1 MENVEN
7 INYID
12 IYARKLLQDIKYRV
26 RQQQIVLSG
35 DREKEVDTK
44 MLEVIKDL
52 CKVNASNTNKL
63 NSTYK
68 LLPSNNESESDRI
81 LCSLVLYYTGL
92 YEDNLKLLNDL
103 LDAGYVFGHKPY
115 DLNLFALVKEISSE
129 FDEEDYIRLLKEQSE
144 VFKYFYRSLDKDDL
158 PSEKE
163 IIKTFKDI
171 LKKDEYVAFEKKNG
185 HYRSCINHFLT
196 KQGIELFGEAFIL
209 TASPKQKANIISNA
223 SDIMKWD
230 EINRLRLV
238 NLVKNRN
245 YQASK
250 LLLFKEELFNNFTD
264 DEIIKIEE
272 IYKDS
277 NSSFDYYNM
286 KLHEIE
292 FDKIRRKLYG
302 EEPVD
307 DKNTIFSKL
316 LRKLKKN

>member
-1 MENVEN
+1 MENIEN

-12 IYARKLLQDIKYRV
+12 IYAKKLLQDIKYRV

-35 DREKEVDTK
+35 DREKEVDAK
-44 MLEVIKDL
+44 MIEVIKDL

-81 LCSLVLYYTGL
+81 LSSLVLYYTGL
-92 YEDNLKLLNDL
+92 YEDNLKLLNNL
-103 LDAGYVFGHKPY
+103 LDNGYVFGHKPY

-129 FDEEDYIRLLKEQSE
+129 FEEEDYIRLLKEQSE
-144 VFKYFYRSLDKDDL
+144 VFKYFYRSLDKDNL
-158 PSEKE
+158 SSEKE

-171 LKKDEYVAFEKKNG
+171 LKKDEYVAFDKKDG
-185 HYRSCINHFLT
+185 RYRRCINHFLT
-196 KQGIELFGEAFIL
+196 KQGIELFGEDFIL
-209 TASPKQKANIISNA
+209 TASKEQKSNIISSA
-223 SDIMKWD
+223 SDIMEWD
-230 EINRLRLV
+230 EINRLRLI

-245 YQASK
+245 YQASQA
-250 LLLFKEELFNNFTD
+250 LLFREALFNNFTD

-272 IYKDS
+272 IYNDS
-277 NSSFDYYNM
+277 DSPFDYYNM
-286 KLHEIE
+286 KSHEIE

-302 EEPVD
+302 EEPVN
-307 DKNTIFSKL
+307 DKDTIFSKI

>member
-1 MENVEN
+1 MENIEN

-12 IYARKLLQDIKYRV
+12 IYAKKLLQDIKYRV

-35 DREKEVDTK
+35 DREKEVDAK
-44 MLEVIKDL
+44 MIEVIKDL

-81 LCSLVLYYTGL
+81 LSSLVLYYTGL
-92 YEDNLKLLNDL
+92 YEDNLKLLNNL
-103 LDAGYVFGHKPY
+103 LDNGYVFGHKPY

-129 FDEEDYIRLLKEQSE
+129 FEEEDYIRLLKEQSE
-144 VFKYFYRSLDKDDL
+144 VFKYFYRSLDKDNL
-158 PSEKE
+158 SSEKE

-171 LKKDEYVAFEKKNG
+171 LKKDEYVAFDKKDG
-185 HYRSCINHFLT
+185 RYRRCINHFLT
-196 KQGIELFGEAFIL
+196 KQGIELFGEDFIL
-209 TASPKQKANIISNA
+209 TASKEQKSNIISSA
-223 SDIMKWD
+223 SDIMEWD
-230 EINRLRLV
+230 EINRLRLI

-245 YQASK
+245 YQASQA
-250 LLLFKEELFNNFTD
+250 LLFREALFNNFTD

-272 IYKDS
+272 IYNDS
-277 NSSFDYYNM
+277 DSPFDYYNM
-286 KLHEIE
+286 KSHEIE

-302 EEPVD
+302 EEPVN
-307 DKNTIFSKL
+307 DKNTIFSKI